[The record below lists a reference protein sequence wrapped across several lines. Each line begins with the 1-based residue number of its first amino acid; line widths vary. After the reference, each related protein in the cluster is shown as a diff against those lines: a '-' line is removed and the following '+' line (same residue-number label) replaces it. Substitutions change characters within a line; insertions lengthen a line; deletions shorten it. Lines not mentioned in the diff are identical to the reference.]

1 MDGAIVAMLCVAFA
15 GIGFVGGVIYSERT
29 RKSAQRIEE
38 KYHSVPA
45 SEMFKDGNGG

>member
-1 MDGAIVAMLCVAFA
+1 MEAAIAFVMGAAL
-15 GIGFVGGVIYSERT
+15 GFIGGVLYAETVKRGA
-29 RKSAQRIEE
+29 KRIEE